1 MDATAEAHAEETALL
16 RVQCSEAAAEIARL
30 GETQAYVERLHEG
43 LETKA
48 AQELGED
55 LAAQQQAELDDARGG
70 EEAQSAAL
78 RATQDM
84 LKRECE
90 EAGAFPYHR
99 PYARIRHVGKPQS
112 CMVISGR
119 FIQSMRAWSSRP

>member
-1 MDATAEAHAEETALL
+1 MDATAEAH
-16 RVQCSEAAAEIARL
+16 AEIARL
-30 GETQAYVERLHEG
+30 GETQAYRERLHEG

-84 LKRECE
+84 RKRECE
-90 EAGAFPYHR
+90 EAEHARMELATGAFPYNL
-99 PYARIRHVGKPQS
+99 
-112 CMVISGR
+112 
-119 FIQSMRAWSSRP
+119 

>member
-30 GETQAYVERLHEG
+30 GETQAYGERLHEG

-48 AQELGED
+48 SQELGDD
-55 LAAQQQAELDDARGG
+55 LAAQQAELDDARGG

-78 RATQDM
+78 RATQEM

-90 EAGAFPYHR
+90 EAGACTINR
-99 PYARIRHVGKPQS
+99 PLITMHD
-112 CMVISGR
+112 
-119 FIQSMRAWSSRP
+119 

>member
-30 GETQAYVERLHEG
+30 GVKQAYVERLHEG

-48 AQELGED
+48 QELGED
-55 LAAQQQAELDDARGG
+55 LAAQQAELDDARGG

-78 RATQDM
+78 RATQEM

-90 EAGAFPYHR
+90 EAGAWQYHR
-99 PYARIRHVGKPQS
+99 PYARIRHVGKSQS

-119 FIQSMRAWSSRP
+119 FIQSMRAWSLRP